1 MIPKRSPSCA
11 FNVCVGDVECREGGV
26 RGAIGGTWLGFVWG
40 GIEEDVGIGIE
51 GGRCIGIEE
60 GGGIGIEEG
69 GVIEKEGGT
78 GKEFRNINSCSLSS
92 SLRVD

>member
-1 MIPKRSPSCA
+1 MIPKGSPSCA

-40 GIEEDVGIGIE
+40 GIEEEVG
-51 GGRCIGIEE
+51 IGIEE

-78 GKEFRNINSCSLSS
+78 GKEFRNISSCSLSS